1 VRKIEVAVIAAV
13 LATVVTACGRGQ
25 DDSTFRVGSLPD
37 SKPNAY
43 LQNGDFTGFDNELL
57 RAIADREGLRLEFTA
72 TDFATLLGQVAN
84 GRFDIGSAGISQ
96 TDARKRIVD
105 FSNAY
110 NYEMLGIEA
119 TAASAITDEN
129 SLAGKRIGVVLG
141 TISDT
146 WLSANEPGAR
156 VIRFPS
162 DAAVLGALNTSAV
175 DGALFDRS
183 SAELYA
189 NEYPGLR
196 VTKSINTLVPQ
207 GYAVRRGNGEL
218 LTKINNGLR
227 EVIAD
232 GTWVR
237 LHRRFEPD
245 DEVPIEFD
253 GNP

>member
-1 VRKIEVAVIAAV
+1 VRNIELAVIAAI
-13 LATVVTACGRGQ
+13 LATVVTACGRS
-25 DDSTFRVGSLPD
+25 DDSALRVGSLPD

-43 LQNGDFTGFDNELL
+43 LQNGNFTGFDNELL
-57 RAIADREGLRLEFTA
+57 RAIAGREGLKLEFAA

-110 NYEMLGIEA
+110 NYETLGIEA
-119 TAASAITDEN
+119 TDASAITDES
-129 SLAGKRIGVVLG
+129 SLAGKRVGVVLG

-146 WLSANEPGAR
+146 WLSANEPTAR

-162 DAAVLGALNTSAV
+162 DAAVLGALNTGSV
-175 DGALFDRS
+175 DGAVFDQA

-189 NEYPGLR
+189 TEYPGLR

-207 GYAVRRGNGEL
+207 GYAVRRGSGEL

-237 LHRRFEPD
+237 LHRQFEPD

-253 GNP
+253 GNS